1 MKLEVGDKRLKD
13 GLLSM
18 DELET
23 ITVIVN
29 GIKYIIKKGTFSGI
43 ILVKHDLEADELLS
57 ITPIN
62 HSSISIR

>member
-18 DELET
+18 DEVEAV
-23 ITVIVN
+23 TVILK
-29 GIKYIIKKGTFSGI
+29 GIKYIIKEGTFGGV

-57 ITPIN
+57 IFPIN
-62 HSSISIR
+62 HNSISIR

>member
-1 MKLEVGDKRLKD
+1 MKVELKLKGDNSILSLEDGD
-13 GLLSM
+13 
-18 DELET
+18 T
-23 ITVIVN
+23 VTVILK
-29 GIKYIIKKGTFSGI
+29 GIKYIIKEGTFGGI

>member
-1 MKLEVGDKRLKD
+1 MKLEVEGKRLKD

-18 DELET
+18 DEVET
-23 ITVIVN
+23 ITVILR
-29 GIKYIIKKGTFSGI
+29 GIKYIIKEGTFSGI

>member
-1 MKLEVGDKRLKD
+1 MKVELKLKGDNSILSLEDGDAV
-13 GLLSM
+13 
-18 DELET
+18 
-23 ITVIVN
+23 TVILK
-29 GIKYIIKKGTFSGI
+29 GIKYIIKEGTFGGI